1 MNKYRWFLLI
11 ILTASLLF
19 LMTPPASL
27 AEETK
32 EEQTIHTLEDQT
44 IFSGMTE
51 PYTLI
56 NCTVY
61 TYQGGRD
68 RILLYQSRQKVEE
81 SGLYCLSV
89 PLPLIGTQFIRLE
102 LGDETILTR
111 AIRYPRSLVGDIT
124 NYQLNLY
131 EFLIENGRITPGGS
145 R

>member
-1 MNKYRWFLLI
+1 MNKLRSFLLI

-27 AEETK
+27 AEET
-32 EEQTIHTLEDQT
+32 EEETIHTLEDQT
-44 IFSGMTE
+44 IFSGTAQ
-51 PYTLI
+51 PGTVI
-56 NCTVY
+56 SCTVY
-61 TYQGGRD
+61 TYQNGRD

-102 LGDETILTR
+102 MGEETILAR
-111 AIRYPRSLVGDIT
+111 AIRYPRSLVEDIT

-131 EFLIENGRITPGGS
+131 EFLIENGRITPGGT